1 MMPCLMPGVWD
12 NVDTDRGEQ
21 TQIVGRQYNLLMDV
35 TESPKEI
42 GNMKH
47 YQINLQGKA
56 KFVRTLL
63 ALGALILCVLGAGAP
78 GAHTG

>member
-1 MMPCLMPGVWD
+1 
-12 NVDTDRGEQ
+12 
-21 TQIVGRQYNLLMDV
+21 
-35 TESPKEI
+35 
-42 GNMKH
+42 MKH